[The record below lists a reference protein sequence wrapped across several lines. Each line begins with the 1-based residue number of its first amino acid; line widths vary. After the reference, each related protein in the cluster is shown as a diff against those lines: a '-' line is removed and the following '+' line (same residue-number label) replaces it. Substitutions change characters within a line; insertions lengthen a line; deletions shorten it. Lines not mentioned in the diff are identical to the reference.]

1 VPAPNIATL
10 YDFEGQYETA
20 LRNYFANMN
29 VNGQTFGQVVTP
41 QSNLVSADHLTTPR
55 LQVRVSMT
63 GLGADGSGYKEDFTT
78 SGNLATNYYSHY
90 TAQLTLDVVSSRSNT
105 SQSHGL
111 LRGAT
116 RQAMLEAT
124 AIMNNTTVPYYQTV
138 FVTPTGSAQGI
149 DEANDE
155 IQTQLSYA
163 LELFIPPSSY
173 PNA

>member
-1 VPAPNIATL
+1 MPAPNIATL

-20 LRNYFANMN
+20 LRNYFANLN
-29 VNGQTFGQVVTP
+29 VGGQTFGQVVTP
-41 QSNLVSADHLTTPR
+41 QTNLVSADHLTTPR

-90 TAQLTLDVVSSRSNT
+90 TAAITLDVVTSRSNT
-105 SQSHGL
+105 SQIHGV
-111 LRGAT
+111 LRGGT
-116 RQAMLEAT
+116 RQAMLETT
-124 AIMNNTTVPYYQTV
+124 AIINANTVPYYQTA
-138 FVTPTGSAQGI
+138 FVTPTGSAQAV

-155 IQTQLSYA
+155 IQTQLTYA

>member
-1 VPAPNIATL
+1 MPAPNIATL

-20 LRNYFANMN
+20 LGNYFTNLN
-29 VNGQTFGQVVTP
+29 VGGQRFSQVVTP
-41 QSNLVSADHLTTPR
+41 QTNLVSADHLITPR

-78 SGNLATNYYSHY
+78 SGNLASNYYSHY
-90 TAQLTLDVVSSRSNT
+90 TAAITLDVVTSRSNT
-105 SQSHGL
+105 SQIHGQ
-111 LRGAT
+111 LRGGT

-124 AIMNNTTVPYYQTV
+124 AIMNNTTVPYYETV
-138 FVTPTGSAQGI
+138 FVTPTGSAQAV

-155 IQTQLSYA
+155 IQTQLTYA
-163 LELFIPPSSY
+163 VELFIPPSSY